1 MKRQFTTML
10 ALALCLACLLSL
22 FACNK
27 QGGGVETPEGNEN
40 EQTEPGVAT
49 PTGVWGEALYLS
61 NQEFGTGEKTI
72 EVEVSAEGQAITFV
86 VHTDKEML
94 GDALLECG
102 LIAGDPGPYG
112 LYVKRANGMLADYDV
127 NKHYWSFSK
136 SGTGLMTG
144 VDMEPIEDGAH
155 YEITYAK

>member
-1 MKRQFTTML
+1 MSQSSVCSSYKYICFRCFCYVNSQ
-10 ALALCLACLLSL
+10 L
-22 FACNK
+22 FGIQAKC
-27 QGGGVETPEGNEN
+27 
-40 EQTEPGVAT
+40 
-49 PTGVWGEALYLS
+49 LS
-61 NQEFGTGEKTI
+61 NQEFGTGKKTI

-86 VHTDKEML
+86 VRTDKEML
-94 GDALLECG
+94 GDALLEHG

-136 SGTGLMTG
+136 NGTGLMTG
-144 VDMEPIEDGAH
+144 VDMEPVEDGAH